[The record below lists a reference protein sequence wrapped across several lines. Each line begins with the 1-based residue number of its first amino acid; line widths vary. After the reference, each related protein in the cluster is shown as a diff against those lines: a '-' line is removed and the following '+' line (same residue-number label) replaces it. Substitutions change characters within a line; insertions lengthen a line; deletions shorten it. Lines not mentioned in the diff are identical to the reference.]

1 MRFVGLLAL
10 FSAENLQIC
19 SEKMEFDAYLALLL
33 RQCDLGYF
41 ILPANR
47 DRDVVSANSGR
58 YPVR

>member
-1 MRFVGLLAL
+1 
-10 FSAENLQIC
+10 
-19 SEKMEFDAYLALLL
+19 MEFDAYLALL

-58 YPVR
+58 YPVRG